1 MIRSMTG
8 FGDAERETAAG
19 TLRVE
24 LRTVN
29 HRHLNANFRLPSA
42 LMRWEGEMREWLRAH
57 FQRGHVNCSVR
68 LEPPAGTPRGMRLDP
83 DRVQSYL
90 ALLNELRE
98 RYGVAGEPDL
108 ALITRFND
116 VFVRDEGAEE
126 GSAEVAGEELR
137 AAVDEAAARCVVMRE
152 EEGRRLHDDLEGRI
166 RAIETALAAVE
177 QRAPE
182 RLVSERD
189 RLARAIQE
197 LAAGVAVDPDRL
209 AQEVAY
215 LAERWDVNEELVRF
229 RSHNELFRQLL
240 DADSAE
246 PVGKR
251 LSFLVQEMHRE
262 ANTIGSK
269 ANDAV
274 IAHRVVS
281 IKAEVER
288 LREQVENVE

>member
-42 LMRWEGEMREWLRAH
+42 LMRWEAEMREWLRGH
-57 FQRGHVNCSVR
+57 FQRGHINCSVR
-68 LEPPAGTPRGMRLDP
+68 LEPAAGTPRGLRLDP
-83 DRVQSYL
+83 ERVQTYL
-90 ALLNELRE
+90 ALLNQLRE
-98 RYGVAGEPDL
+98 DFGIAGEPDL
-108 ALITRFND
+108 ALIARYPD
-116 VFVRDEGAEE
+116 VFVRDESADDAPAELPP
-126 GSAEVAGEELR
+126 EELR
-137 AAVDEAAARCVVMRE
+137 AAVEDAARRCVVMRE
-152 EEGRRLHDDLEGRI
+152 DEGRRLHDDLEGRI
-166 RAIETALAAVE
+166 RSIEAALAVVE
-177 QRAPE
+177 ERAPE
-182 RLVSERD
+182 RLVAERD
-189 RLARAIQE
+189 RLRRAVQE
-197 LAAGVAVDPDRL
+197 LAAGVGVDADRL

-215 LAERWDVNEELVRF
+215 IAERWDVNEELVRF
-229 RSHNELFRQLL
+229 RSHNELFRELL
-240 DADSAE
+240 DAEAAE

-269 ANDAV
+269 ANDAT
-274 IAHRVVS
+274 IAHRVIA
-281 IKAEVER
+281 IKEEVER

>member
-1 MIRSMTG
+1 MTG

-29 HRHLNANFRLPSA
+29 HRHLNANFRLPNA
-42 LMRWEGEMREWLRAH
+42 LMRWEGDMREWLRGH
-57 FQRGHVNCSVR
+57 FQRGHLNCSVR

-83 DRVQSYL
+83 ERVTSYL
-90 ALLNELRE
+90 ALLHELRE

-108 ALITRFND
+108 ALITRFSD
-116 VFVRDEGAEE
+116 VFVRDDGPDEA
-126 GSAEVAGEELR
+126 AVEVAPEELR
-137 AAVDEAAARCVVMRE
+137 AVVEEAARRAVVMRE
-152 EEGRRLHDDLEGRI
+152 DEGRRLHDDLEGRI
-166 RAIETALAAVE
+166 QAIEAALAVVQE
-177 QRAPE
+177 RAPE
-182 RLVSERD
+182 RLVAERD
-189 RLARAIQE
+189 RLRRAIQE
-197 LAAGVAVDPDRL
+197 LTAGVAVDPDRL

-229 RSHNELFRQLL
+229 RSHNELFRELL
-240 DADSAE
+240 DAEAAE

-269 ANDAV
+269 ANDAA
-274 IAHRVVS
+274 IAHRVVA
-281 IKAEVER
+281 IKEEVER